1 MDQYVYTIDSDNI
14 AHRIPVETGLVGDGE
29 TEITSGLSG
38 GETLVTVGQSIFP
51 KCGSPGRGP

>member
-1 MDQYVYTIDSDNI
+1 MAWSATVSYTHLSDNI

-38 GETLVTVGQSIFP
+38 GETLVLSLIHIWNG
-51 KCGSPGRGP
+51 